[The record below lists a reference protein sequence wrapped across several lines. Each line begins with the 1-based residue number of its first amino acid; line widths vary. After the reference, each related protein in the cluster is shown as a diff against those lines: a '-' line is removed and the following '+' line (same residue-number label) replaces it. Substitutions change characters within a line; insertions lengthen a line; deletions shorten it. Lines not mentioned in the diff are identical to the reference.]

1 MGRRQPRSRPD
12 LQQEIACLSHAP
24 FIDTMNTASFF
35 SGLRGRLDD
44 VRHAN
49 RLAIGQLFAHLSPRL
64 ATARELELE
73 LDRQLARRFNVLN
86 YLKTDELGLSRIV
99 ADLLDPYATH
109 GQGVFFLRKLLLALK
124 ESTQFDPDVDVDR
137 VRVSVALEQ
146 VITADRRIDILVE
159 IVDGHSKYALA
170 IENKPYAGDQEHQV
184 RDYLRFLR
192 EQYGQ
197 NFLLIYLSPTGEGP
211 SEWSIPA
218 QQLRESWQERF
229 AILPYDQG
237 DAATEPDRFEAF
249 RLSFSLTQWLESCR
263 TACEVDRLR
272 WFLGDTLKFC
282 QRTFGG
288 RIMTSDRESQEIRDY
303 LFENPNQFDT
313 ALAVVESWPS
323 IKHQVC
329 KKFFERLVSRIKA
342 AAALKT
348 YADDLHIESA
358 YGGDTAKSNCI
369 WLYRDR
375 WARYPVK
382 ESSTPPQTNGRT
394 AILLRTDSRELRD
407 WIMGVR
413 RPTPAGDM
421 TGDERKQRR
430 YLDEQLLSALGPSSS
445 RSDWWPWW
453 IYVNEDKRHWNPLVP
468 ALHRECEAEQD
479 GDLTRYFVDMF
490 VDVAIKAI
498 PVIDEIER

>member
-1 MGRRQPRSRPD
+1 
-12 LQQEIACLSHAP
+12 
-24 FIDTMNTASFF
+24 MNTASFF
-35 SGLRGRLDD
+35 SGLRGRIDD
-44 VRHAN
+44 ARHEN
-49 RLAIGQLFAHLSPRL
+49 RLAIGQLFVHLSPRL
-64 ATARELELE
+64 ATARGLELE
-73 LDRQLARRFNVLN
+73 LDRHLARRFNVLD

-99 ADLLDPYATH
+99 ADLLNPRATH

-124 ESTQFDPDVDVDR
+124 ESTQFYPDVDLDR
-137 VRVSVALEQ
+137 VRISVALEQ

-159 IVDGHSKYALA
+159 IVDGRSKYALA
-170 IENKPYAGDQEHQV
+170 IENKPYAGDRKHQV

-249 RLSFSLTQWLESCR
+249 RLSFSLTHWLESCR
-263 TACEVDRLR
+263 TACEVGRLR

-313 ALAVVESWPS
+313 ALAVFESWPS
-323 IKHQVC
+323 IRDQVC
-329 KKFFERLVSRIKA
+329 KRFLERVCSRIKVA
-342 AAALKT
+342 EALER
-348 YADDLHIESA
+348 YAGDMRVASV
-358 YGGDTAKSNCI
+358 YGGDPGKSNYI
-369 WLYRDR
+369 WLHREG
-375 WARYPVK
+375 WAPYPAK
-382 ESSTPPQTNGRT
+382 DSSKRSQTNHC
-394 AILLRTDSRELRD
+394 AAVMLRADGTGLRD
-407 WIMGVR
+407 WVVGIRV
-413 RPTPAGDM
+413 PKSAEDM
-421 TGDERKQRR
+421 TEGEKQRR
-430 YLDEQLLSALGPSSS
+430 SRYDQELPNRLGPGSGSSH
-445 RSDWWPWW
+445 WWPWW
-453 IYVNEDKRHWNPLVP
+453 VWIDRDKRHWNSLVP
-468 ALHRECEAEQD
+468 AMHRECQAEQD
-479 GDLTRYFVDMF
+479 GDLTRYFVNMF
-490 VDVAIKAI
+490 VDVGIKAI